1 MPDDR
6 VSSILIACIAGAA
19 MVEAMTDYN
28 FLPTAQLLRIAL
40 NGKYRQNLGTT
51 QKLVKNIFLFLDIAG
66 HKVTDVRATT
76 FPLHHQVELRVKNHL
91 TGEIRIHYFMGFF
104 NRWFIHE
111 GYELLYP
118 AY

>member
-6 VSSILIACIAGAA
+6 VSNILLAVIAGAA
-19 MVEAMTDYN
+19 VIEAMTDYD

-40 NGKYRQNLGTT
+40 NGKYRKYIGTT
-51 QKLVKNIFLFLDIAG
+51 HKLVTSLLGFLDVAR

-76 FPLHHQVELRVKNHL
+76 FPFHHQVELRVRDLL
-91 TGEIRIHYFMGFF
+91 TGEIRVHYFMGLF

-111 GYELLYP
+111 GDEVLYP

>member
-6 VSSILIACIAGAA
+6 VSNILLAVIAGAA
-19 MVEAMTDYN
+19 VIEAMTDYD

-40 NGKYRQNLGTT
+40 NGKFRKNVGTT
-51 QKLVKNIFLFLDIAG
+51 QKLVISLLGFLDVAQ

-76 FPLHHQVELRVKNHL
+76 FLFHHQVELRVRNLL
-91 TGEIRIHYFMGFF
+91 TGEIRVHYFMGFF

-111 GYELLYP
+111 GYEVLYP